1 MKLAVDIALVAL
13 LALAAA
19 KVAQALTAG
28 GIQLP

>member
-1 MKLAVDIALVAL
+1 MRAAIDFALVAL